1 VSEGKRK
8 AGFFAK
14 LVGTVGYGLL
24 LATIA
29 YFYLGES
36 FIGIQKPPFAT
47 FLLVGL
53 CWPLVWAL
61 FWVIRVV
68 TPMPF
73 ELLPRLFE
81 LILVGPGHL
90 AAWIV
95 FGKRESE
102 EAASAA
108 PAAEAAPA
116 DPAPAAPATPPAPA
130 EPPAT

>member
-1 VSEGKRK
+1 MSEGKRK

-36 FIGIQKPPFAT
+36 FVGVQKPPFAT

-53 CWPLVWAL
+53 CWPVVWAL
-61 FWVIRVV
+61 FWMVRVV

-81 LILVGPGHL
+81 LVLVGPGHL
-90 AAWIV
+90 VAWIV
-95 FGKRESE
+95 FGKRQSD
-102 EAASAA
+102 EAVAEAAA

-116 DPAPAAPATPPAPA
+116 PAVVAAPPAA
-130 EPPAT
+130 EPPAA

>member
-1 VSEGKRK
+1 MSEGKRK

-36 FIGIQKPPFAT
+36 FVGVQKPPFAT

-53 CWPLVWAL
+53 CWPVVWAL
-61 FWVIRVV
+61 FWMVRVV

-81 LILVGPGHL
+81 LVLVGPGHL
-90 AAWIV
+90 VAWIV
-95 FGKRESE
+95 FGKRQSD
-102 EAASAA
+102 EAEAAA
-108 PAAEAAPA
+108 PAAEAASQPA
-116 DPAPAAPATPPAPA
+116 VVVAPPPA
-130 EPPAT
+130 EPPAA

>member
-14 LVGTVGYGLL
+14 LAGTVGYGLL

-61 FWVIRVV
+61 FWMVRVV

-90 AAWIV
+90 VAWLV
-95 FGKRESE
+95 FGKRQAE
-102 EAASAA
+102 EPAATAP
-108 PAAEAAPA
+108 PAAEAQAT
-116 DPAPAAPATPPAPA
+116 AAPPSPA
-130 EPPAT
+130 EPPAL